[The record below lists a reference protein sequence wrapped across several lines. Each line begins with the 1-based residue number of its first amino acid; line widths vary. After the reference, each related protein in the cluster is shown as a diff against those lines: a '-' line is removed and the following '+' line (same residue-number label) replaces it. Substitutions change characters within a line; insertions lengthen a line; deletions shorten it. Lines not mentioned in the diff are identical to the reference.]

1 VQAVQPTNTRR
12 RLTIGPPPQL
22 EKPAQ
27 PRKVFADRLLCRS
40 FTFLQGGSGEC
51 RVTAGVP
58 WFDSFWHS
66 ESIVTVLPP
75 TRQVCGLPIVLPG
88 ASEPDP
94 RQAHRNS
101 LGLMAQP
108 SGQGSRLSATGGA
121 RQQVRGVSNMTDE
134 QKGAAAERM
143 ARCPQTLMLWP
154 GSLFQERMG

>member
-75 TRQVCGLPIVLPG
+75 TRQVCGLLCYQVVPSPIPG
-88 ASEPDP
+88 KLTETRSGLWHNPVGKVHDSP
-94 RQAHRNS
+94 RPAERDNRCE
-101 LGLMAQP
+101 G
-108 SGQGSRLSATGGA
+108 SAT
-121 RQQVRGVSNMTDE
+121 
-134 QKGAAAERM
+134 
-143 ARCPQTLMLWP
+143 
-154 GSLFQERMG
+154 